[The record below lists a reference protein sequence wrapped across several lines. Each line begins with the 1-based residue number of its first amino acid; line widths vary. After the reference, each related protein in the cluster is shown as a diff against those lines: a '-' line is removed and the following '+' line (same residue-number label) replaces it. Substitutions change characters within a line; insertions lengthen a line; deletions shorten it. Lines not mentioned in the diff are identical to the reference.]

1 MRTVANIGSPNT
13 KPTLSPAR
21 MMVVLGLFRAL
32 VALRPQT
39 RSVDVLEVSEY
50 WLMIYLATRLTNVQ
64 YAFALDRNAQKKR
77 GAKMS
82 LMFLHEHHAVI
93 VFV

>member
-1 MRTVANIGSPNT
+1 M
-13 KPTLSPAR
+13 
-21 MMVVLGLFRAL
+21 
-32 VALRPQT
+32 
-39 RSVDVLEVSEY
+39 LEVSEY

-93 VFV
+93 IFA